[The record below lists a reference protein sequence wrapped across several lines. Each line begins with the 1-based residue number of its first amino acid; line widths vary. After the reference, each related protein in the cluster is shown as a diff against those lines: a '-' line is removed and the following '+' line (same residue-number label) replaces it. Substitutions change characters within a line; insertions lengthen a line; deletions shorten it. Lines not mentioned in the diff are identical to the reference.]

1 MLTFVKSVLLC
12 TSVRKRIHMR
22 FLVYYSMFRK
32 NCFFVVLCFD
42 SYLISL

>member
-32 NCFFVVLCFD
+32 NCFLWYYALTV
-42 SYLISL
+42 I